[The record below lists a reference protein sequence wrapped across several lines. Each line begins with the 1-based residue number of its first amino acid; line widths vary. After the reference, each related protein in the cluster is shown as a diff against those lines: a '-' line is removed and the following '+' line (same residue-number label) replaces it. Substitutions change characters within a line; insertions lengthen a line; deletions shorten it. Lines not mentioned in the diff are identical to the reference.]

1 MQQLNVLHINK
12 FHYLR
17 GGSETVYFETAH
29 LLETHGHKSIFF
41 SMRHPEN
48 IICDTSNYFISYID
62 LNKINNVVDCIK
74 TAGRVLYSL
83 EAKKC
88 LSQLL
93 KDKHSVDIAHL
104 HNIHHQISP
113 SILHELRKRKLP
125 IVMTLHDYKMVC
137 ASYNML
143 VHERPCEVCAR
154 GKFYKAIIHK
164 CLKGSFFKSTLSSI
178 EMYLHH
184 RVIDIYDNV
193 DIFISPS
200 IFLKDKLREMGFR
213 KEIVYLPNFIDIHKF
228 DEFKIE
234 VDKDGNDN
242 EISLVYFGRLTHGKG
257 LVTLLEAA
265 KLLSHRNRN
274 NKIQIKIIGDG
285 LLREELQRKV
295 KTEGISNVRFFGY
308 MKGKALYQ
316 EIKKSLAAILP
327 SEWYENSPMSV
338 IEAFVFSKPVIGARI
353 AGIPELVRDNE
364 TGLTV
369 EPGNI
374 EDLSLK
380 IEYLVNNPDKT
391 AEMGENARRF
401 VEQNLNAE
409 KYYQELTEIYKRA
422 IQKKTFKKIDL

>member
-1 MQQLNVLHINK
+1 MQQLTVLHINK

-17 GGSETVYFETAH
+17 GGSETIYFETAK
-29 LLETHGHKSIFF
+29 LLESHGHKSIFF

-48 IICDTSNYFISYID
+48 IACYTSDYFVSYID
-62 LNKINNVVDCIK
+62 FNKINSLTGHIK
-74 TAGRVLYSL
+74 AIGRVLYSL

-88 LSQLL
+88 VSRLL
-93 KDKHSVDIAHL
+93 KDRHPVDIAHL

-113 SILHELRKRKLP
+113 SILHELRKRKIP

-154 GKFYKAIIHK
+154 GQFQKAIKHK
-164 CLKGSFFKSTLSSI
+164 CLKDSFVKSALSAI

-184 RVIDIYDNV
+184 TVLDIYNNV

-200 IFLKDKLREMGFR
+200 IFLKDKLWEMGFR

-228 DEFKIE
+228 DEFE
-234 VDKDGNDN
+234 AEADKDGRDK
-242 EISLVYFGRLTHGKG
+242 ESSFVYFGRLTHGKG

-285 LLREELQRKV
+285 LLREELEKKV
-295 KTEGISNVRFFGY
+295 EAEGISNVRFFGY
-308 MKGKALYQ
+308 MNGKALYQ
-316 EIKKSLAAILP
+316 EIKKSMAAILP

-338 IEAFVFSKPVIGARI
+338 IEAFVFGKPVIGSRI

-369 EPGNI
+369 EPGNP
-374 EDLSLK
+374 EDLSSK

-409 KYYQELTEIYKRA
+409 KYYQKLMEVYKRA
-422 IQKKTFKKIDL
+422 IQKNRSRK

>member
-17 GGSETVYFETAH
+17 GGSETVYFGTAQ
-29 LLETHGHKSIFF
+29 LLEAHGHKSIFF

-48 IICDTSNYFISYID
+48 IICDTSDYFISYID
-62 LNKINNVVDCIK
+62 FNKINRLTDHIK
-74 TAGRVLYSL
+74 IAGRILYSL

-88 LSQLL
+88 LSRLL
-93 KDKHSVDIAHL
+93 DKYPVNIAHL

-113 SILHELRKRKLP
+113 SILHELRKRKIP
-125 IVMTLHDYKMVC
+125 IAMTLHDYKMVC

-154 GKFYKAIIHK
+154 GRFYKALKHK
-164 CLKGSFFKSTLSSI
+164 CLKDSFIKSALSTI

-184 RVIDIYDNV
+184 RVLDIYDNV

-200 IFLKDKLREMGFR
+200 IFLKDKLWEMGFR
-213 KEIVYLPNFIDIHKF
+213 KETVYLPNFVDIHKF
-228 DEFKIE
+228 EEFTAE
-234 VDKDGNDN
+234 WDKNGTAKEN
-242 EISLVYFGRLTHGKG
+242 SLVYFGRLTPGKG
-257 LVTLLEAA
+257 LFTLLESA

-285 LLREELQRKV
+285 PLREELQRKV
-295 KTEGISNVRFFGY
+295 KTEGISNIRFFGY

-327 SEWYENSPMSV
+327 SEWYENSPMSI

-380 IEYLVNNPDKT
+380 IESLVNNPDKT

-401 VEQNLNAE
+401 VEQKLSAE
-409 KYYQELTEIYKRA
+409 KYYQELMEIYKKA
-422 IQKKTFKKIDL
+422 IQKSHSRK